1 MDGSFYRRISEL
13 HCAFAPEVWF
23 LNVARGIRDVLMLT
37 IADQDDF
44 QDLVLRPQILPFSL
58 CSIIGSFHVHA
69 HMTVLLYARFR
80 TIWLGIRRRVP
91 IA

>member
-13 HCAFAPEVWF
+13 HCAFAPEVW
-23 LNVARGIRDVLMLT
+23 GIRDVLMLT

-69 HMTVLLYARFR
+69 HMTVFLYARFR